1 MDRSAN
7 IIKIIWGGI
16 IAVLN
21 YLFGGFDVVLR
32 VLLVLIVIDYITG
45 VISAIYNKKLSSEVG
60 YKGLLKKVGI
70 LAIVAVG
77 HMVSVGLNIP
87 EIRSMVIGF
96 YIANESISILEN
108 TGRMGVPLPQKLID
122 VLARL
127 KNKEGEQAND

>member
-21 YLFGGFDVVLR
+21 YLFGGFDMVLR

-45 VISAIYNKKLSSEVG
+45 VISAIYNKNLSSAIG
-60 YKGLLKKVGI
+60 FNGLLKKVGI

-77 HMVSVGLNIP
+77 HMVSIGLNIA
-87 EIRSMVIGF
+87 EIRSLVIGF
-96 YIANESISILEN
+96 YIANEGISILEN

-122 VLARL
+122 VLAQL
-127 KNKEGEQAND
+127 KEGGEKDD

>member
-21 YLFGGFDVVLR
+21 YLFGGFDMVLR

-45 VISAIYNKKLSSEVG
+45 VISAIYNKNLSSAIG
-60 YKGLLKKVGI
+60 FNGLLKEVGI

-77 HMVSVGLNIP
+77 HMVSIGLNIA
-87 EIRSMVIGF
+87 EIRSLVIGF
-96 YIANESISILEN
+96 YIANEGISILEN

-122 VLARL
+122 VLAQL
-127 KNKEGEQAND
+127 KEGGEKDD